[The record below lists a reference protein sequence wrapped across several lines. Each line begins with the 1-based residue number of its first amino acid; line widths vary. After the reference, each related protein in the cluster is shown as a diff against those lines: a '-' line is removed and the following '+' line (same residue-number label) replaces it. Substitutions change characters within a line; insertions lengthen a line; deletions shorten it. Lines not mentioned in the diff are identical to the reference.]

1 MRFVVNSNGEY
12 YHIIEELQCPFNEKK
27 DYIILKDGE
36 IIYWR
41 HSNNYY
47 QDMTLNVEMMNYH
60 IDEIEHTH
68 YRSDIRKQK
77 TLGFLRETLSKMI
90 AYKRQIKINEVLSKI
105 REEDIYDRTRIE
117 YI

>member
-1 MRFVVNSNGEY
+1 MRFIVNSNGEY
-12 YHIIEELQCPFNEKK
+12 YHIIEELICPFNEKK

-36 IIYWR
+36 IIYWQ

-47 QDMTLNVEMMNYH
+47 QDMTVDIVMMNYH

-77 TLGFLRETLSKMI
+77 TLEFSKDTLSKMI
-90 AYKRQIKINEVLSKI
+90 GYKREIKINEVLDKTSK
-105 REEDIYDRTRIE
+105 ESVWLAC
-117 YI
+117 